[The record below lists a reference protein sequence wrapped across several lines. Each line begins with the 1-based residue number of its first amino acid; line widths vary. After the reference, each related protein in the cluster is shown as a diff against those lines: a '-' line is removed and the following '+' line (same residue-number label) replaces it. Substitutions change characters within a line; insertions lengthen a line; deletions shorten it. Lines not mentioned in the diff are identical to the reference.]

1 MSDKPLIQQSLAR
14 ELADL
19 ILSIN
24 PRKSKQKQK
33 SQEAGEEEEE
43 ATEERE
49 RKRDEAA
56 LGYLKGFW
64 ECIIREWEG
73 IDRLR

>member
-1 MSDKPLIQQSLAR
+1 MSDKPLIQQALAR

-24 PRKSKQKQK
+24 PRIPG
-33 SQEAGEEEEE
+33 SQAGGGDGD
-43 ATEERE
+43 ADAAKARE
-49 RKRDEAA
+49 RRDEAA
-56 LGYLKGFW
+56 LGYLRGFW
-64 ECIIREWEG
+64 ECIVREWEG